1 MPELIIS
8 LISVILVVCGQGLIF
23 KNFTSSEGI
32 DHENFYDVFIYGII
46 LLSFTSLLLNFFTPI
61 NKLVGTII
69 FVVSLVYFI
78 QYFVRCKSK
87 KKVIFNILVISI
99 ITFLL
104 VAYSFVNRPDAGLY
118 HLPYISLINENKIIF
133 GVSNLHFR
141 FGHISI
147 LQYLSAAF
155 NNYLIPIEA
164 ISIPSA
170 IFFSSFI
177 IYLFKNFYKKISE
190 NNYKTA
196 LVFFLFIVFSI
207 YSFNRYSEYGNDTP
221 SHILFAF
228 FTLLLINQKE
238 LNRFFFAR
246 VCLISVYLFSIK
258 PFMFIL
264 SPIILYFFLRMKD
277 KFKILVDRKIIF
289 SLLFLILWISKN
301 LITSGCVIYP
311 ISKTCLSNLSYV
323 DIDKTKIEEYSGEA
337 WSKDWIHYKEK
348 KYNIQE
354 FNKKLRWF
362 PTWKGNHFKIIFEK
376 FGPFI
381 LFLFIMFFI
390 LLLNKDK
397 RGKAKEPLLRNK
409 AINNYIILTF
419 LIFSCLIWF
428 LKFPLYRYGSS
439 FLATSAIFIFYLF
452 IKDFNFKLKS
462 NFVSKLMKFSLI
474 IAVIAFTFKN
484 LNRIVKNYDKRTPL
498 PQIYSLQDNLMNKQQ
513 QFEKVHLNDD
523 GFYFYSHGSLCM
535 YSKSPCTHVKLND
548 INFKKKFVYYKMF
561 YKK

>member
-177 IYLFKNFYKKISE
+177 IYLFKNF
-190 NNYKTA
+190 T
-196 LVFFLFIVFSI
+196 
-207 YSFNRYSEYGNDTP
+207 
-221 SHILFAF
+221 
-228 FTLLLINQKE
+228 
-238 LNRFFFAR
+238 
-246 VCLISVYLFSIK
+246 
-258 PFMFIL
+258 
-264 SPIILYFFLRMKD
+264 
-277 KFKILVDRKIIF
+277 
-289 SLLFLILWISKN
+289 
-301 LITSGCVIYP
+301 
-311 ISKTCLSNLSYV
+311 
-323 DIDKTKIEEYSGEA
+323 
-337 WSKDWIHYKEK
+337 
-348 KYNIQE
+348 
-354 FNKKLRWF
+354 
-362 PTWKGNHFKIIFEK
+362 
-376 FGPFI
+376 
-381 LFLFIMFFI
+381 
-390 LLLNKDK
+390 
-397 RGKAKEPLLRNK
+397 
-409 AINNYIILTF
+409 
-419 LIFSCLIWF
+419 
-428 LKFPLYRYGSS
+428 
-439 FLATSAIFIFYLF
+439 
-452 IKDFNFKLKS
+452 
-462 NFVSKLMKFSLI
+462 
-474 IAVIAFTFKN
+474 
-484 LNRIVKNYDKRTPL
+484 RI
-498 PQIYSLQDNLMNKQQ
+498 
-513 QFEKVHLNDD
+513 
-523 GFYFYSHGSLCM
+523 
-535 YSKSPCTHVKLND
+535 
-548 INFKKKFVYYKMF
+548 
-561 YKK
+561 